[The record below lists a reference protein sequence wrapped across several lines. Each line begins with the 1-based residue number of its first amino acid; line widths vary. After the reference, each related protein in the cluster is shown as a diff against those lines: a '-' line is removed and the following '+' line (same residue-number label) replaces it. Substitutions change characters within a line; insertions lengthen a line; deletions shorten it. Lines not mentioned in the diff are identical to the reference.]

1 VIAKFEFIDTE
12 KAFYPITLMC
22 VWAQVSRSGFYDWLA
37 RPASASAARRRD
49 LEVLVAGVFEDSD
62 GTYGYRRV
70 HQELAR
76 GQVVCSP
83 ELVRLVMRGLGLYP
97 CQPKPF
103 RPTTTEAGDASDIPD
118 LVRLVMRGLGLY
130 PCQPKPFRPTTTE
143 AGDASD
149 IPDLVNRDFTA
160 DVPGTKMV
168 GDITYIPT
176 AEGFTYLAT
185 VIDCCTK
192 ECIGYAIADHMRA
205 DLVCDA
211 LAMAARNYPLAE
223 KAIFHSDR
231 GTQYTS
237 DEFAKAV
244 KAIDARRSVGRTGN
258 CYDNALA
265 ESFNAAVKVERVN
278 RMRYATIEEAIRDVV
293 RYIEFRYNR
302 RRLHSALGYVTPR
315 QAYENYINN
324 NAAESAA

>member
-1 VIAKFEFIDTE
+1 
-12 KAFYPITLMC
+12 MC

-83 ELVRLVMRGLGLYP
+83 E
-97 CQPKPF
+97 
-103 RPTTTEAGDASDIPD
+103 

>member
-12 KAFYPITLMC
+12 KAFYPVTLMC

-83 ELVRLVMRGLGLYP
+83 E
-97 CQPKPF
+97 
-103 RPTTTEAGDASDIPD
+103 